1 MMNIIDLHP
10 DTAVDL
16 YSTAHNL
23 ILHQGEKA
31 LDLLRAEAED
41 LRRNDGSEENLYAC
55 IELMRVVGELI
66 EMEMAGPVH

>member
-1 MMNIIDLHP
+1 MMNIIELHP
-10 DTAVDL
+10 DTTVDL

-23 ILHQGEKA
+23 IVHQGEKA
-31 LDLLRAEAED
+31 LDMLRAEADD

-66 EMEMAGPVH
+66 DMEMVGPVH